1 MAKQKSISP
10 SNKKAS
16 KRRIRPLLLLI
27 AVVILVA
34 IWGWFQRESITP
46 QEVAP
51 TTVVMAVP
59 ERELILYFATVDG
72 LLVSETRMLP
82 DGGGD
87 SENIRSTILALIAGP
102 TTSDLLRVLPESAR
116 LLNLNIQESLAILD
130 FSREFVAAHPGGSVS
145 ELLTIYALVDSLAV
159 NFPYVRQVRIQVDG
173 KDVETIKGHAD
184 LRRPIS
190 VDFSYVNDTDEAA
203 HADAVGELI
212 EKHGSGETQ

>member
-1 MAKQKSISP
+1 ML
-10 SNKKAS
+10 KKKPASQSQRKTS
-16 KRRIRPLLLLI
+16 KRHIGPLLILI
-27 AVVILVA
+27 AVAVLVA
-34 IWGWFQRESITP
+34 IWGWSQLESTAP
-46 QEVAP
+46 QAVSP
-51 TTVVMAVP
+51 TVVNAVP

-87 SENIRSTILALIAGP
+87 NENIRATVLALIAGP
-102 TTSDLLRVLPESAR
+102 TTSDLMRVLPESAN
-116 LLNLNIQESLAILD
+116 LLNVNIQESLAILD
-130 FSREFVAAHPGGSVS
+130 FSGEFVAAHPGGSVS